1 VGHKP
6 DVRFGAQKRVTATQ
20 ILYSRCIHW
29 LETQQVKK
37 FRAIF
42 SSQNFTS
49 GTYPEAVKSNY
60 TFPADGISHLEKFK
74 F

>member
-6 DVRFGAQKRVTATQ
+6 DVHFGAQKRVTQ
-20 ILYSRCIHW
+20 ILYSSYIYW

-42 SSQNFTS
+42 SSPNFTS

-60 TFPADGISHLEKFK
+60 TFPADGTSHLETFK